1 MLSSLACIFVFGLAA
16 GWCFGKLKLPQLLG
30 MLAAGIVLGPHMT
43 NLLSESLLNIAPEL
57 RKIAL
62 VIILFRVGI
71 ALDLADLKKVGRPAV
86 LMSFVPATLEI
97 IGVALTAVWLLKL
110 TWVEAALLGAVL
122 GAVSPAV
129 VVPGML
135 KLLDRGHGK
144 RKSIPQLLMAAGS
157 VDNIYVI
164 ILFGSLLAVAA
175 GGALGPMDAVKLP
188 LSIAGG
194 LLLGVAA
201 GKLLLTVFR
210 RCHLRDTV
218 KTLIIFSIA
227 FWLLAL
233 ESRNWFPVSGL
244 LAVMCIGLVIRKDC
258 PELAGRLTGKFAK
271 LWVGAEI
278 VLFVLVGSSVDLRYA
293 AAAGLPILLVILT
306 GLTFRTLGV
315 WASLAKSRLNQAEKV
330 FCVLAYLPKATV
342 QAAIGSIALAMGL
355 PCGQTVLAAAVISI
369 LVTAPLGAIAIDMT
383 GAKLLKGDR

>member
-1 MLSSLACIFVFGLAA
+1 MLSSLACIFVFGLLA

-30 MLAAGIVLGPHMT
+30 MLAAGIVLGPHAAD
-43 NLLSESLLNIAPEL
+43 LLSESLLNIAPDL

-71 ALDLADLKKVGRPAV
+71 ALDLTDLKKVGRPAM
-86 LMSFVPATLEI
+86 LMSFIPATLEI
-97 IGVALTAVWLLKL
+97 LGVALTAVWLLKL
-110 TWVEAALLGAVL
+110 SWVEAALLGTVL

-144 RKSIPQLLMAAGS
+144 RKSIPQLLMASGS

-175 GGALGPMDAVKLP
+175 GGALGPLDALKLP

-194 LLLGVAA
+194 LLAGVAA
-201 GKLLLTVFR
+201 GKLMIAIFR
-210 RCHLRDTV
+210 RWHLRDTA

-227 FWLLAL
+227 FWLIAL
-233 ESRNWFPVSGL
+233 ESRNYFPFSGL
-244 LAVMCIGLVIRKDC
+244 LAVMCIGLVIRKDY

-278 VLFVLVGSSVDLRYA
+278 ILFVLVGASVDLRYA
-293 AAAGLPILLVILT
+293 VAAGLPILLVIAI
-306 GLTFRTLGV
+306 GLGFRTLGV
-315 WASLAKSRLNQAEKV
+315 WASLAKSRLNHAEKV

-342 QAAIGSIALAMGL
+342 QAAIGSVALAMGL

-383 GAKLLKGDR
+383 GHNLLKGDR

>member
-16 GWCFGKLKLPQLLG
+16 GWCFGKLKLPPLLG
-30 MLAAGIVLGPHMT
+30 MLAAGIVLGPHAAD
-43 NLLSESLLNIAPEL
+43 LLSESLLNIAPDL

-71 ALDLADLKKVGRPAV
+71 ALDLTDLKKVGRPAL
-86 LMSFVPATLEI
+86 LMSFIPATLEI
-97 IGVALTAVWLLKL
+97 LGVALAAVWLLQL
-110 TWVEAALLGAVL
+110 SWVEGALLGAVL

-164 ILFGSLLAVAA
+164 LLFGSLLAAAA
-175 GGALGPMDAVKLP
+175 GGALGPLDALTLP
-188 LSIAGG
+188 LSVISGII
-194 LLLGVAA
+194 LGALTAKILV
-201 GKLLLTVFR
+201 TVFKR
-210 RCHLRDTV
+210 WHLRDTA

-233 ESRNWFPVSGL
+233 ESRNWFPFSGL
-244 LAVMCIGLVIRKDC
+244 LAVMCIGLVIRKDA
-258 PELAGRLTGKFAK
+258 PELAGQLTGKFAK
-271 LWVGAEI
+271 LWVGAEL
-278 VLFVLVGSSVDLRYA
+278 VLFVLVGASVDLRYV
-293 AAAGLPILLVILT
+293 AAAGLPILLVILI
-306 GLTFRTLGV
+306 GLGFRTAGV
-315 WASLAKSRLNQAEKV
+315 WASLAKSRLNYLEKV

-342 QAAIGSIALAMGL
+342 QAAIGSVALAVGL
-355 PCGQTVLAAAVISI
+355 PCGQTVLTAAVISI
-369 LVTAPLGAIAIDMT
+369 LITAPLGAIAIDMT

>member
-1 MLSSLACIFVFGLAA
+1 MLSSLACIFVFGLLA
-16 GWCFGKLKLPQLLG
+16 GWCFGKLKLPPLLG
-30 MLAAGIVLGPHMT
+30 MLAAGIALGPHAG
-43 NLLSESLLNIAPEL
+43 NLLSESLLNIAPDL
-57 RKIAL
+57 RKMAL

-71 ALDLADLKKVGRPAV
+71 ALDLTDLKKVGRPAL

-97 IGVALTAVWLLKL
+97 LGVVLAAVWLLRL
-110 TWVEAALLGAVL
+110 SWGEAALLGAVL

-135 KLLDRGHGK
+135 KLLNDGHGK

-175 GGALGPMDAVKLP
+175 GGALGPLDAVKLP
-188 LSIAGG
+188 LAIAGG
-194 LLLGVAA
+194 LLTGVVA
-201 GKLLLTVFR
+201 GKLLIAAFR
-210 RCHLRDTV
+210 RFHLRDTA
-218 KTLIIFSIA
+218 KTLIIFSFA
-227 FWLLAL
+227 FWLIAL
-233 ESRNWFPVSGL
+233 ESRNWFPFSGL
-244 LAVMCIGLVIRKDC
+244 LAVMCIGLVVRKDD
-258 PELAGRLTGKFAK
+258 PALAERLTGKFAK

-278 VLFVLVGSSVDLRYA
+278 ILFVLVGASVDLRYA
-293 AAAGLPILLVILT
+293 AAAGLPILLVIAV
-306 GLTFRTLGV
+306 GLAFRTLGV
-315 WASLAKSRLNQAEKV
+315 WASLAKSRLNHAEKV

-383 GAKLLKGDR
+383 GRQLLKGDR